1 MTNTESLK
9 TNDDMEE
16 LYTELTEYLEEHFE
30 ELGLSVLDEDYG
42 QLEAMLN
49 GEDTYPITFPALLIA
64 VGEASWETFKADE
77 QRGTMIITTRLAF
90 DCYDDTHY
98 GAGQREYARER
109 IETAGKLHKLL
120 QGLRPEAMGAG
131 PLTRM
136 ASRTAALP
144 KGIKVYEVDYR
155 LKITE

>member
-1 MTNTESLK
+1 
-9 TNDDMEE
+9 MEE
-16 LYTELTEYLEEHFE
+16 LYTELIEYLERHYDD
-30 ELGLSVLDEDYG
+30 LGLSTLDEDYG

-49 GEDTYPITFPALLIA
+49 GEDTYPITFPALLIS
-64 VGEASWETFKADE
+64 VGETTWETVKAPE
-77 QRGTMIITTRLAF
+77 QRGTMYITTRLAF

-98 GAGQREYARER
+98 GADQRHYARHR
-109 IETAGKLHKLL
+109 IKMAGSLHKLL
-120 QGLRPEAMGAG
+120 QGVRPESMGSS
-131 PLTRM
+131 PLIRT

>member
-1 MTNTESLK
+1 
-9 TNDDMEE
+9 MEE
-16 LYTELTEYLEEHFE
+16 LYTELIEYLEEHYD
-30 ELGLSVLDEDYG
+30 ELGLSALDEDYG

-64 VGEASWETFKADE
+64 VGETSWETTKAPE
-77 QRGTMIITTRLAF
+77 QRGTVMITTRLAF

-109 IETAGKLHKLL
+109 IAKAGQLHRLL
-120 QGLRPEAMGAG
+120 QGKCPESMGAS
-131 PLTRM
+131 PFIRI

-144 KGIKVYEVDYR
+144 HGIKVYEADYR
-155 LKITE
+155 LRLTE

>member
-1 MTNTESLK
+1 
-9 TNDDMEE
+9 MEE

-49 GEDTYPITFPALLIA
+49 GEDTYPITFPALLIS
-64 VGEASWETFKADE
+64 VGETSWETTKAPE
-77 QRGTMIITTRLAF
+77 QRGTMTVTTRLAF

-98 GAGQREYARER
+98 GANQREYARER
-109 IETAGKLHKLL
+109 IRKAGQLHRLL
-120 QGLRPEAMGAG
+120 QWQSPQAMGAG
-131 PLTRM
+131 PLIRT

-144 KGIKVYEVDYR
+144 HGIKVYEADYR
-155 LKITE
+155 LRLTE

>member
-1 MTNTESLK
+1 
-9 TNDDMEE
+9 MEE
-16 LYTELTEYLEEHFE
+16 LYTELVEYLEQHFA
-30 ELGLSVLDEDYG
+30 ELGLSTLDEDYG

-49 GEDTYPITFPALLIA
+49 GEDTYPIPFPALLIA
-64 VGEASWETFKADE
+64 VGEASWETYKADE
-77 QRGTMIITTRLAF
+77 QRGTMMITTRLAF

-98 GAGQREYARER
+98 GADQREYALKR

-131 PLTRM
+131 SLTRI

-144 KGIKVYEVDYR
+144 KGIKVYEADYR

>member
-1 MTNTESLK
+1 
-9 TNDDMEE
+9 MEE
-16 LYTELTEYLEEHFE
+16 LYTELMEYLEKHFST
-30 ELGLSVLDEDYG
+30 LRLSTLDEDYG

-49 GEDTYPITFPALLIA
+49 GEDGYPITFPALLLS
-64 VGEASWETFKADE
+64 VGETTWETVKAQE

-98 GAGQREYARER
+98 GANQREHALER
-109 IETAGKLHKLL
+109 IKTAGDLHKLL
-120 QGLRPEAMGAG
+120 QGCRPEAMGAS
-131 PLTRM
+131 PMIRV

-144 KGIKVYEVDYR
+144 HGIKVYEADYR